1 MEFKR
6 GDKVRVRQWKAME
19 REYGLDKNGDIDLP
33 CKFTSDMRDF
43 CGKVVTISCGY
54 EKFFGIKD
62 HEGVYD
68 LVYKIKEDDGICDWL
83 ASMFEG
89 YAFEYGD
96 VIEVS
101 DDGVGWVKRIYVG
114 YIDGALFPYMCVA
127 NGEEIIF
134 HSGKKFNAY
143 YWKYARPIQRKHT
156 IVIDGKE
163 IEISEESYKK
173 LKESLLK

>member
-101 DDGVGWVKRIYVG
+101 DDGIEWTDAIY
-114 YIDGALFPYMCVA
+114 ISFADGALFPYICVSNSSKSDFCA
-127 NGEEIIF
+127 
-134 HSGKKFNAY
+134 SRKFTASF
-143 YWKYARPIQRKHT
+143 WKYARPIQKKHR

-163 IEISEESYKK
+163 IQISEESYKK

>member
-1 MEFKR
+1 MGFKR

-68 LVYKIKEDDGICDWL
+68 LVYKIKEDDGIHDWL
-83 ASMFEG
+83 TSMFEG

-96 VIEVS
+96 KVEVS
-101 DDGVGWVKRIYVG
+101 NDGKCWKERVYVG
-114 YIDGALFPYMCVA
+114 YIDGAILPYMCVVG
-127 NGEEIIF
+127 GEEYLF
-134 HSGKKFNAY
+134 YSRKGFNIY
-143 YWKYARPIQRKHT
+143 YWKYARPVQKHT
-156 IVIDGKE
+156 ITIDGKE
-163 IEISEESYKK
+163 IEISEESYNK

>member
-62 HEGVYD
+62 HEGVYG
-68 LVYKIKEDDGICDWL
+68 LVYKIEEDDEIHDWL

-96 VIEVS
+96 EIEVS
-101 DDGVGWVKRIYVG
+101 DDGEHWERGFYVG
-114 YIDGALFPYMCVA
+114 YLDGFTFPYACATGGDKEAFAEGGRFHALF
-127 NGEEIIF
+127 
-134 HSGKKFNAY
+134 
-143 YWKYARPIQRKHT
+143 WKYARPIQKKHR